1 MFHSPEEALAVA
13 FTMTELPIEPK
24 NATQLIVEAL
34 RERYGLQM
42 RRVPT
47 GLTPH
52 DWHAQA
58 VMVLEFTKRT
68 LASRPDL
75 WRAILAEYSPR
86 VEGARAIQEVTDSL
100 MTGLTAEE
108 RLLADALIMRQF
120 RGKPALEDIAARF
133 RVSRR
138 TVSRRERWWQE
149 QVAPMRRQAMQM
161 LEEPMERVVLIEK
174 RHVETACNVPMVS
187 Q

>member
-24 NATQLIVEAL
+24 NATQLIVETL
-34 RERYGLQM
+34 RERHGLQV
-42 RRVPT
+42 RRMPT

-58 VMVLEFTKRT
+58 VMVLQFTKRT
-68 LASRPDL
+68 LAARPDL
-75 WRAILAEYSPR
+75 WRAIVAEYSSGI
-86 VEGARAIQEVTDSL
+86 EGTRAIQKVTDTLVS
-100 MTGLTAEE
+100 GLTAEE
-108 RLLADALIMRQF
+108 RLLADLLIMRQF
-120 RGKPALEDIAARF
+120 RGRPALDAIAGSF
-133 RVSRR
+133 GLSRR
-138 TVSRRERWWQE
+138 TLARRERWWRE
-149 QVAPMRRQAMQM
+149 QVAPLRMQAMQM
-161 LEEPMERVVLIEK
+161 LEEPMLRAGLLEK